1 MGWQLKIR
9 SLVKIFT
16 LTLICSLSIVTQA
29 EELTFVEALQWG
41 LTNNSS
47 LRESSAKVAELRRE
61 IEEIEALFAW
71 QLNLSSDLSY
81 PTVSDFNNNLK
92 NGSVQLTGSKKY
104 FFGLNLQSEVD
115 LTPTDIFRWHLN
127 FDQQIY
133 PSVPDKNQQ
142 EKQQIKLNL
151 LKAEDQL
158 SWQQTEKVI
167 DWLEVYFALER
178 LKNSLI
184 LAEENYQLAQ
194 TTFDQT
200 MQKYLIQEIGQKQL
214 LETKIELTAAEA
226 NLLQADFDFQKQKND
241 WYLELGLPDK
251 AEVLIDSIEY
261 RHGIEELIASLS
273 WNSESWLIYTE
284 NVQENSL
291 QLKTNKL
298 DQQWILNQ
306 LEWSKASNKPEIN
319 LGGNYDYQSQEWS
332 ISLNL
337 TYDLFDGGQ
346 RELNFL
352 NNQQKLDILQIE
364 YQQIARELVQK
375 LQNYKND
382 LEVLDLKFRQKE
394 LEVEKE
400 RLEKALA
407 TEQHVQ
413 GLLIADDLERQRL
426 NLKKAEIDLQMIY
439 DQQLI
444 LKIRCAQLFGLE
456 LINKSNGFSLN

>member
-1 MGWQLKIR
+1 MGWRLKIR
-9 SLVKIFT
+9 PLVKIVT
-16 LTLICSLSIVTQA
+16 LTLVCSLSIVAQA

-41 LTNNSS
+41 LTNNFS
-47 LRESSAKVAELRRE
+47 LRESSAKVAELKRE

-81 PTVSDFNNNLK
+81 PTVSHSNNNMD
-92 NGSVQLTGSKKY
+92 NGLVQLTGSKKY
-104 FFGLNLQSEVD
+104 FFGLTLQSEVD

-158 SWQQTEKVI
+158 AWQQIEKII

-184 LAEENYQLAQ
+184 IAEENYQFAQ
-194 TTFDQT
+194 TNFDQA
-200 MQKYLIQEIGQKQL
+200 MQKYTIQESGQKQL
-214 LETKIELTAAEA
+214 LEAKIELTAAEA
-226 NLLQADFDFQKQKND
+226 SLLQTEYDFQKQKDD
-241 WYLELGLPDK
+241 WYLELGLPEK
-251 AEVLIDSIEY
+251 TEVLIDSREY
-261 RHGIEELIASLS
+261 RQGIEELIASLS
-273 WNSESWLIYTE
+273 WNPESWLIYLE
-284 NVQENSL
+284 NAKENSL
-291 QLKTNKL
+291 QLKTNQL

-306 LEWSKASNKPEIN
+306 LEWSKASDKPGIN

-332 ISLNL
+332 VSLNL

-346 RELNFL
+346 RELNLL
-352 NNQQKLDILQIE
+352 NNQQKLDILQTE
-364 YQQIARELVQK
+364 YQQMTREIVQK
-375 LQNYKND
+375 LKNYKND
-382 LEVLDLKFRQKE
+382 LAVLDLRFRQKE

-400 RLEKALA
+400 RLEEALA
-407 TEQHVQ
+407 TEQYVQ

-444 LKIRCAQLFGLE
+444 LKIRCAQLFGLK
-456 LINKSNGFSLN
+456 LTNKSNVFSLD